1 MLSQIKNT
9 LIVASSNL
17 QFKIAVQIIILA
29 LILIAALVQPE
40 AALANPSWGNVG
52 G

>member
-1 MLSQIKNT
+1 MLAQIKNT
-9 LIVASSNL
+9 LLVASAHP
-17 QFKIAVQIIILA
+17 QFKVAIQIIILA
-29 LILIAALVQPE
+29 LLLIAALVQPE

>member
-29 LILIAALVQPE
+29 LILIAALVQPD